1 MCFSATVSFAAAG
14 VLVVAG
20 GAALHRARRLRL
32 GAGMTAFA
40 AFPLLFGVQQGIE
53 GLVWLVVDGVLPPV
67 WEPWTTAAFLF
78 FALFLWP
85 VAGPVVGWML
95 ETGPGRRH
103 AFAAVAAAG
112 VALGIYLFGKALA
125 NPVPPSAG
133 AAYGGHLLYLFGLR
147 FPLGIEFFYFLVAG
161 AAMVGSSNPD
171 ARLFG
176 WGLAVSFLATALL
189 WDPAVLPSVWCF
201 FAAICSLIAVRAVAR
216 ADRRRGG
223 VPAP

>member
-14 VLVVAG
+14 VLTVAG
-20 GAALHRARRLRL
+20 GAALRRARRLRL
-32 GAGMTAFA
+32 GVGMTAFA

-53 GLVWLVVDGVLPPV
+53 GLVWLVIDGVLPPV
-67 WEPWTTAAFLF
+67 WEPWTTAGFLF

-85 VAGPVVGWML
+85 AAGPVVGCML
-95 ETGPGRRH
+95 ETRPGRRR
-103 AFAAVAAAG
+103 AFAG
-112 VALGIYLFGKALA
+112 VAAGGVTLGIYLFGKALA
-125 NPVPPSAG
+125 NPVPPSAA
-133 AAYGGHLLYLFGLR
+133 AAYGGHLLYLFGVR
-147 FPLGIEFFYFLVAG
+147 FPLGIEFFYFLVAS

-176 WGLAVSFLATALL
+176 WGLAISFVVTALF

-216 ADRRRGG
+216 ADRRHGG